1 MIPAGLAPATRRSLR
16 ISSKLNDRLGKKP
29 MGRDDF
35 SLIGPV
41 PLMWVNVPISG
52 MLQWLR

>member
-1 MIPAGLAPATRRSLR
+1 
-16 ISSKLNDRLGKKP
+16 